1 MQKDE
6 VVFND
11 SSLSYIT
18 RKNLL
23 TARGSAAAAHSLMSA
38 STGFDENDYETRSFL
53 KKVKTQPRKSRSLMI
68 PCTKLVYVCSR
79 WRLFWNSRHYVNS
92 IQMSCIIS

>member
-1 MQKDE
+1 MDWTGKVSLFHNLYLLMQKDE

-53 KKVKTQPRKSRSLMI
+53 KKVKTQP
-68 PCTKLVYVCSR
+68 CTKQIFDDSLY
-79 WRLFWNSRHYVNS
+79 
-92 IQMSCIIS
+92 